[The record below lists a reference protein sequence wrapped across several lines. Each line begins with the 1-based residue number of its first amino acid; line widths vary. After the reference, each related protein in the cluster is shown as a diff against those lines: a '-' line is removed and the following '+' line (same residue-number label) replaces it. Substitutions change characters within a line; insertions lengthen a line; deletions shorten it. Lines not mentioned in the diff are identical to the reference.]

1 MGRHYFQLNYDTS
14 AICDP
19 TLVPIQLL
27 YSGDVLNGFVWQHVA
42 TIPGTYQEILLI
54 LFYFHI

>member
-27 YSGDVLNGFVWQHVA
+27 YSGDVLNGFVWQHIA
-42 TIPGTYQEILLI
+42 TIPGKYQEIGFFFI
-54 LFYFHI
+54 